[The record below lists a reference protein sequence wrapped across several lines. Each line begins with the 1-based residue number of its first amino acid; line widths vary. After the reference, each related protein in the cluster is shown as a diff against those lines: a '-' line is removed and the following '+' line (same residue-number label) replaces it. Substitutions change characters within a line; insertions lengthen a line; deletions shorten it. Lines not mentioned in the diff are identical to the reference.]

1 MGDLSTDVLI
11 AGAGPAGLA
20 AAVGLALQGVDIVV
34 IDALPEAQNTSRAVV
49 IHAATLESLD
59 RLGVAERLI
68 GQGIR
73 APHFQIR
80 DGAALL
86 LTLDFSAV
94 PGKYPFALMIPQDET
109 EAILTQRLRELG
121 HVVRRPA
128 RLADFKKL
136 EDGSIQARV
145 QGADEAFTVKANY
158 LVGTDGQESAVRQC
172 AGIPFAGETYG
183 SFILA
188 DVRMGWPL
196 AREEGALFVSK
207 TGMAV
212 IVPMSNDRYRIVAQ
226 LDNAPANPTLEDIQH
241 LVDTRVALADA
252 SIHELLWASRFRINH
267 KLAGCFRDGHVV
279 LAGDAAHVHSPA
291 GGQGMNLG
299 LRDAEALSRVLADAL
314 RSQDDS
320 SLEAYAQARR
330 EKAKQ
335 ILAMTERLTY
345 VATLRSP
352 VSCWLRNR
360 LIAVV
365 DRLPGIKRGIAR
377 TLAGFS

>member
-20 AAVGLALQGVDIVV
+20 TAIGLAQQGVNFII

-49 IHAATLESLD
+49 IHAATLGSLD
-59 RLGVAERLI
+59 RLGVAGRLI

-73 APHFQIR
+73 APHFRIR
-80 DGAALL
+80 DKTALL
-86 LTLDFSAV
+86 MTLDFSAL
-94 PGKYPFALMIPQDET
+94 PGNYPFALMIPQDET
-109 EAILTQRLRELG
+109 EAILTERLGELG
-121 HVVRRPA
+121 HIVRRPA
-128 RLADFKKL
+128 RLTDFQTL
-136 EDGSIQARV
+136 EDGSLEARV
-145 QGADEAFTVKANY
+145 KSDDGAFTVKACY
-158 LVGTDGQESAVRQC
+158 LVGTDGQDSAVRQC
-172 AGIPFAGETYG
+172 ADIPFVGETYG
-183 SFILA
+183 SFVLA
-188 DVRMGWPL
+188 DVRMNWPL
-196 AREEGALFVSK
+196 ARDEGALFVSEA
-207 TGMAV
+207 GMAV

-226 LDNAPANPTLEDIQH
+226 LDNAPANPTLEDIQR
-241 LVDTRVALADA
+241 LVDTRGALAGA

-267 KLAGCFRDGHVV
+267 KLADRFCAGHVV

-299 LRDAEALSRVLADAL
+299 LRDAEALSRVLTDVL
-314 RSQDDS
+314 STREHGK
-320 SLEAYAQARR
+320 LEAYAQVRR
-330 EKAKQ
+330 ERAKQ

-360 LIAVV
+360 LIAIV